1 MSETDSFIEEV
12 TEEVRRDRLFQQFR
26 RYGWIAVL
34 AVVLLVAG
42 ASWNEW
48 NKAQQRA
55 QAQALGDQ
63 ILAALAAPERA
74 TRAEALAQVEA
85 PGGGVEA
92 VVALLTAGEESGVDP
107 QEAATRLMALADD
120 PDVPQVYRQI
130 AVLKGVSI
138 ADNGMSADDR
148 RTRLEGLLPGGGLVR
163 LLAEEQLALID
174 METGATGAALDRLR
188 DISENAEATPGLRRR
203 VAQLIVALN
212 GDETAP
218 ADGATQGD

>member
-1 MSETDSFIEEV
+1 VSETDSFIEEV

-63 ILAALAAPERA
+63 ILAALEAPERA
-74 TRAEALAQVEA
+74 ARAEALAQVEA

-92 VVALLTAGEESGVDP
+92 VIALLTAGEESGVDP